1 MASYLVVVS
10 LIIGW
15 SLRNHLVKE
24 ILILFPR
31 RVENPLVGARQG
43 WSSLVRSISPNRYW
57 FTRHVIWLKAQ
68 SPTRSALYIK
78 SMILIQNVEKT
89 ALNFVLE
96 LLRCKEAFQKSQER

>member
-31 RVENPLVGARQG
+31 RVEKPSGRDYDRDG
-43 WSSLVRSISPNRYW
+43 
-57 FTRHVIWLKAQ
+57 
-68 SPTRSALYIK
+68 
-78 SMILIQNVEKT
+78 
-89 ALNFVLE
+89 VLW
-96 LLRCKEAFQKSQER
+96 